1 MNNEQPINSLLT
13 NRDEKDNK
21 KYMKEFRF
29 KQKFFSC
36 LFFDFQKYNY
46 KNQVN
51 EYFKYEIVEL
61 KGYSICC
68 NENSSE

>member
-46 KNQVN
+46 KN
-51 EYFKYEIVEL
+51 
-61 KGYSICC
+61 
-68 NENSSE
+68 